1 MATITYTVT
10 VANSGSGNVYY
21 IDGAANPALTFA
33 RGNTYVF
40 DLADNS
46 NNNHPLAF
54 KDSFGN
60 SYTDDVTTTG
70 TAGNAGANVTIVV
83 DNETPTPLRYYCTV
97 HGEGMGNTIDVTG
110 VGTITYT
117 TTVASPSGYNIYV
130 VEGSNNPALTFVRG
144 NTYVFDLSDGSN
156 GGHPLAFKNAAGNSY
171 TTGVTTTGTAGS
183 SGAKVSILVGATT
196 PTELRYYCTV
206 HGNAMGNTVDVPVVG
221 AYSALYG
228 SGQYGT
234 ANFGV
239 AFVTKIISSVSATG
253 SVGSLSGT
261 TEEPLLSVSA
271 TGSIGTVK
279 PNISEPISGVSGTTV
294 LGILKITDVLQP
306 ASGVSATGL
315 IGTVFAQAFLGAN
328 DALYGR
334 GLYGSAVYGSVT
346 PVVNLPTQTLVGTIE
361 TVRVGGQFEVDV
373 QERLGSV
380 SGTGQVASV
389 ITNPLLLGS
398 VSATGGVGTL
408 QTNIQEN
415 EISSVSATGSIG
427 TLTHSNTHSITSVV
441 GTFTLNK
448 GNRPFAKAFT
458 FVTSSSVVTTSAIG
472 TLKLNVDEPI
482 SGVLGTTALGTPE
495 VITTEALLSVSATG
509 SIGVL
514 THSNTHSLAS
524 VQGTT
529 AVEQVQIN
537 GFEIDVQERLGS
549 VSATGA
555 INGALTHSNTHNISS
570 AVGTFNVGNLT
581 TTGVTFNFIA
591 SDYDRKRVVY
601 VPRQDTAA
609 ERRVAA

>member
-21 IDGAANPALTFA
+21 IDGVANPALTFA

-40 DLADNS
+40 NLSDNS
-46 NNNHPLAF
+46 NSNHPLAF

-70 TAGNAGANVTIVV
+70 TAGSSGANVTIVV
-83 DNETPTPLRYYCTV
+83 DNQTPTPLRYYCTV
-97 HGEGMGNTIDVTG
+97 HGESMGNTIDVTG

-117 TTVASPSGYNIYV
+117 TTVAAPSGYNQYII
-130 VEGSNNPALTFVRG
+130 EGSTAPVLTFVRG
-144 NTYVFDLSDGSN
+144 NTYVFDLSDSSN
-156 GGHPLAFKNAAGNSY
+156 SNHPLAFKDSSGSSY

-183 SGAKVSILVGATT
+183 SGANVSILVGAST

-206 HGNAMGNTVDVPVVG
+206 HGNSMGNTIDIPVVA
-221 AYSALYG
+221 AYNALYG

-234 ANFGV
+234 ATFGV
-239 AFVTKIISSVSATG
+239 AFATKVISGVSATG
-253 SVGSLSGT
+253 SIGSLSGT
-261 TEEPLLSVSA
+261 TDEPLLSVSA
-271 TGSIGTVK
+271 TGSIGTIK
-279 PNISEPISGVSGTTV
+279 PNIAEPISGVSASV
-294 LGILKITDVLQP
+294 ALGLLKVTDVLQP
-306 ASGVSATGL
+306 ASGVSATGS

-334 GLYGSAVYGSVT
+334 GRYGSAVYGSVT
-346 PVVNLPTQTLVGTIE
+346 PVVNLPTLELVGSIA
-361 TVRVGGQFEVDV
+361 TVQVGGQFEVDV
-373 QERLGSV
+373 SERLGSV
-380 SGTGQVASV
+380 SATGQVASV
-389 ITNPLLLGS
+389 LTNPLLLGS
-398 VSATGGVGTL
+398 VSATGGVGTV

-415 EISSVSATGSIG
+415 EIGSVSATGSIG
-427 TLTHSNTHSITSVV
+427 VITHSNTHSLGSVV
-441 GTFTLNK
+441 GTTALNK

-458 FVTSSSVVTTSAIG
+458 FITPTSVIITSAIG

-482 SGVLGTTALGTPE
+482 SGVSGTVQVGTPE
-495 VITTEALLSVSATG
+495 VITTEALLSVVATG
-509 SIGVL
+509 SIGTL

-529 AVEQVQIN
+529 AVEQVQVD
-537 GFEIDVQERLGS
+537 GFEIDIQERLQS

-555 INGALTHSNTHNISS
+555 INGALTHSNTHSISS
-570 AVGTFNVGNLT
+570 AVGTFSVGNMT
-581 TTGVTFNFIA
+581 VTGVTFNFIA
-591 SDYDRKRVVY
+591 TDYDRKRVVY

>member
-1 MATITYTVT
+1 
-10 VANSGSGNVYY
+10 
-21 IDGAANPALTFA
+21 L
-33 RGNTYVF
+33 
-40 DLADNS
+40 
-46 NNNHPLAF
+46 
-54 KDSFGN
+54 
-60 SYTDDVTTTG
+60 
-70 TAGNAGANVTIVV
+70 
-83 DNETPTPLRYYCTV
+83 
-97 HGEGMGNTIDVTG
+97 
-110 VGTITYT
+110 
-117 TTVASPSGYNIYV
+117 
-130 VEGSNNPALTFVRG
+130 
-144 NTYVFDLSDGSN
+144 
-156 GGHPLAFKNAAGNSY
+156 
-171 TTGVTTTGTAGS
+171 
-183 SGAKVSILVGATT
+183 
-196 PTELRYYCTV
+196 
-206 HGNAMGNTVDVPVVG
+206 
-221 AYSALYG
+221 
-228 SGQYGT
+228 
-234 ANFGV
+234 
-239 AFVTKIISSVSATG
+239 SATG
-253 SVGSLSGT
+253 
-261 TEEPLLSVSA
+261 A
-271 TGSIGTVK
+271 
-279 PNISEPISGVSGTTV
+279 
-294 LGILKITDVLQP
+294 
-306 ASGVSATGL
+306 
-315 IGTVFAQAFLGAN
+315 
-328 DALYGR
+328 
-334 GLYGSAVYGSVT
+334 
-346 PVVNLPTQTLVGTIE
+346 
-361 TVRVGGQFEVDV
+361 
-373 QERLGSV
+373 
-380 SGTGQVASV
+380 
-389 ITNPLLLGS
+389 
-398 VSATGGVGTL
+398 VGTL

-458 FVTSSSVVTTSAIG
+458 FITASSVVTTSAIG

-549 VSATGA
+549 VSATSA

>member
-21 IDGAANPALTFA
+21 IDGVANPTLTFA

-40 DLADNS
+40 DLSDNS
-46 NNNHPLAF
+46 NSNHPLAF

-70 TAGNAGANVTIVV
+70 TAGSTGANVTIVV
-83 DNETPTPLRYYCTV
+83 DNQTPTPLRYYCTV
-97 HGEGMGNTIDVTG
+97 HGESMGNTIDVTG

-117 TTVASPSGYNIYV
+117 TTVAAPSGYNQYII
-130 VEGSNNPALTFVRG
+130 EGSTAPVLTFVRG
-144 NTYVFDLSDGSN
+144 NTYVFDLSDSSN
-156 GGHPLAFKNAAGNSY
+156 TNHPLAFKDSAGNSY

-183 SGAKVSILVGATT
+183 SGANVSILIGAET

-206 HGNAMGNTVDVPVVG
+206 HGNSMGNTISIPVVD
-221 AYSALYG
+221 AYNAVYG
-228 SGQYGT
+228 SGEYGT
-234 ANFGV
+234 AVYDV
-239 AFVTKIISSVSATG
+239 AFATKLISGVSATG
-253 SVGSLSGT
+253 SIGSLGGT
-261 TEEPLLSVSA
+261 TEEPLLSVV
-271 TGSIGTVK
+271 GTFSVGTIK
-279 PNISEPISGVSGTTV
+279 PNVSEPISGVSATV
-294 LGILKITDVLQP
+294 GLGQLKITDIIQP
-306 ASGVSATGL
+306 VSGVSATGSAG
-315 IGTVFAQAFLGAN
+315 IIFAQAFLGAN

-334 GLYGSAVYGSVT
+334 GLYGSAIYGSVT
-346 PVVNLPTQTLVGTIE
+346 PVVNLPTLELVGTIE
-361 TVRVGGQFEVDV
+361 TVRVGGQFEIDV
-373 QERLGSV
+373 SER
-380 SGTGQVASV
+380 
-389 ITNPLLLGS
+389 LGS
-398 VSATGGVGTL
+398 VSATGQVANVVTNPLLLGNVSATGQIGTL

-415 EISSVSATGSIG
+415 EIDGVGATGSIG
-427 TLTHSNTHSITSVV
+427 TLTHSNTHSLGSVV
-441 GTFTLNK
+441 GTFTLDP

-458 FVTSSSVVTTSAIG
+458 FITPTAVVTTSAIG

-482 SGVLGTTALGTPE
+482 SGVSGTVQVGTPE

-529 AVEQVQIN
+529 AVEQVQID
-537 GFEIDVQERLGS
+537 GFEIDVQERLAS

-555 INGALTHSNTHNISS
+555 INGALTHSNTHSIASV
-570 AVGTFNVGNLT
+570 VGTFTLDNPTV
-581 TTGVTFNFIA
+581 TGVTFNFVA
-591 SDYDRKRVVY
+591 SAYDRKRVVY
-601 VPRQDTAA
+601 VPRQDTVA